1 MCTIRRSKIKKL
13 IKQQRKGKSK
23 GDLFLI
29 DIDALPVDKLHNW
42 KEMFELIN
50 QKGVV
55 FENHFPCV
63 QKIRTARPRIL

>member
-13 IKQQRKGKSK
+13 IKQQKKGKSI
-23 GDLFLI
+23 GDIFLI
-29 DIDALPVDKLHNW
+29 DLDALPILQYNLQ
-42 KEMFELIN
+42 EMFKLMN

-63 QKIRTARPRIL
+63 KRIRIARPRIL